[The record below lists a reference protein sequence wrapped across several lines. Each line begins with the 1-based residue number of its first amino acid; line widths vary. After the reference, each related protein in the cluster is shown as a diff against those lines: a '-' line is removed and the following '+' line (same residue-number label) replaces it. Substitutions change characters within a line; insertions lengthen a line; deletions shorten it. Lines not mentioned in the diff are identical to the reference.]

1 MRKEPNKK
9 MIGLFLLIGLALF
22 AIITFH
28 FFQNKFA
35 DNKNQVVMFF
45 EESITGLNVGAP
57 IVFKG
62 VQIGQVTGIG
72 IVTDL
77 QTLEFNIPVTAKM
90 NKQGI
95 DSMEDYGNKSALLEE
110 LIKKGLLGEIEAR
123 NMLELALFDIFIRT

>member
-90 NKQGI
+90 NRQGN
-95 DSMEDYGNKSALLEE
+95 E
-110 LIKKGLLGEIEAR
+110 
-123 NMLELALFDIFIRT
+123 